1 MRGPAPIGEKPQP
14 QVPCRNRAALFSSA
28 ADLANALRR
37 AALAPCEHKKL
48 IGKVD
53 PTWATWCAD
62 YFVREQTDEPH
73 SRDRIS
79 RALTDTSF
87 ESLVAGVVCGPAVHQ
102 KTHENVVG
110 FIDELVAGAGFE
122 PATFGL

>member
-1 MRGPAPIGEKPQP
+1 MPEQSS
-14 QVPCRNRAALFSSA
+14 LFSSA

-87 ESLVAGVVCGPAVHQ
+87 ESLVAAVGLRTSRTS
-102 KTHENVVG
+102 KNPRECRG
-110 FIDELVAGAGFE
+110 FH
-122 PATFGL
+122 